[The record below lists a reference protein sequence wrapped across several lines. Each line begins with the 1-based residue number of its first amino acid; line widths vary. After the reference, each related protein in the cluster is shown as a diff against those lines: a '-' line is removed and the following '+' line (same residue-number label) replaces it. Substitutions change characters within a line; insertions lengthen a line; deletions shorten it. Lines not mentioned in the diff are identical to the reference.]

1 MYNTIALNTEL
12 VNNRVYY
19 VFKNVTRY
27 MKICNS
33 IVMTV
38 RKIFINNMKFYRK
51 QAGLTQEKLA
61 EKIGM
66 STAYIG
72 DMEARER
79 FPSAETIDKIALALG
94 ISPATLFS
102 GDASPENLKSS
113 FKETYTNSLKK
124 ELSEKILKEIEE
136 VCNRL

>member
-1 MYNTIALNTEL
+1 
-12 VNNRVYY
+12 
-19 VFKNVTRY
+19 
-27 MKICNS
+27 
-33 IVMTV
+33 MTV

-94 ISPATLFS
+94 ITPATLFS
-102 GDASPENLKSS
+102 EKASPINIKNT
-113 FKETYTNSLKK
+113 FKERYTNSLKK
-124 ELSEKILKEIEE
+124 ELSERILKEIDEI
-136 VCNRL
+136 CNRL